1 MFGRKVL
8 SLGVVAFF
16 SVAAPLISGDLSV
29 GEEAP
34 DFSLVDQEGFLHSL
48 KHHLGQY
55 VLLFFYPR
63 DFLVYSVYEVKA
75 FEQAY
80 QALKGKNIVIYG
92 ISNDFQASH
101 FAFHKKFNLTYDLL
115 SDPNEEVIK
124 LYNAK
129 SFWGKKFV
137 SYLIDPDGRIFRK
150 YMDVSPEKHPMLIL
164 NDMQN

>member
-8 SLGVVAFF
+8 SIGVIAFF
-16 SVAAPLISGDLSV
+16 SVVTPLISKDLV
-29 GEEAP
+29 LGEDAP
-34 DFSLVDQEGFLHSL
+34 DFSLADQEGFLHSL
-48 KHHLGQY
+48 KPHLGQY

-63 DFLVYSVYEVKA
+63 DFLVYSVHEVKA
-75 FEQAY
+75 FELAY
-80 QALKGKNIVIYG
+80 QALKEKNVVIYG

-129 SFWGKKFV
+129 SFWGKKFI
-137 SYLIDPDGRIFRK
+137 SYLIGPDGRIFRK
-150 YMDVSPEKHPMLIL
+150 YVDVSPEQHPALIL
-164 NDMQN
+164 NDMQY